1 LERFEEAEAAFQK
14 AIELDPSYDWAWAQ
28 LGRLMDHLEAIGQWK
43 DAIDTASRF
52 LTHANRPER
61 FVGQLT
67 DFFINV
73 AASGYAEEVLASLG
87 KNSGASILEPLVAG
101 LQIFLGQEPVI
112 AQEILEVGRDVAKRI
127 ELRKQKIS
135 PVSAEVE
142 T

>member
-1 LERFEEAEAAFQK
+1 
-14 AIELDPSYDWAWAQ
+14 
-28 LGRLMDHLEAIGQWK
+28 MDHLEAIGQWK